1 MQQQPRLMRST
12 TDKMLF
18 GVCGGLGEY
27 FHIDPVIVR
36 LIFVLVT
43 LTSGMGLLVYPIMV
57 VVTPRQPKPALPGQQ
72 APYQAMH
79 EGQRQAVVAQ
89 QAPQMQQQRVA
100 EAPNLEPFGASDQP
114 QPPQPGQAPAMGDTV
129 KLSPE
134 EAQRLAM
141 PRRGRNWRTLGYI
154 LVGIGGLVLLEE
166 LSILGGA
173 FVFPALLIIAGIIL
187 LRRSGW
193 KGPF

>member
-1 MQQQPRLMRST
+1 MRST

-43 LTSGMGLLVYPIMV
+43 LTSGLGLPGYALLV
-57 VVTPRQPKPALPGQQ
+57 VVTPRQPKPSLPGQQ
-72 APYQAMH
+72 SPYSSLH
-79 EGQRQAVVAQ
+79 EGQRQAMVAKQAPQ
-89 QAPQMQQQRVA
+89 QAPPRVA
-100 EAPNLEPFGASDQP
+100 QAPGFEAVEASNQP
-114 QPPQPGQAPAMGDTV
+114 QPVQAQAPAVGETV

-134 EAQRLAM
+134 EAQRLAT

-166 LSILGGA
+166 LSILSSA
-173 FVFPALLIIAGIIL
+173 FAFPALLIIAGIIL

>member
-1 MQQQPRLMRST
+1 MRST

-43 LTSGMGLLVYPIMV
+43 LTSGMGLPVYAIMI
-57 VVTPRQPKPALPGQQ
+57 VVTPRQPKPSLPGQQ
-72 APYQAMH
+72 TPHASLH
-79 EGQRQAVVAQ
+79 ESQRQAMVAQ
-89 QAPQMQQQRVA
+89 QMPQMQQQRVA
-100 EAPNLEPFGASDQP
+100 EAPNLESFGASSQT
-114 QPPQPGQAPAMGDTV
+114 PAMGETV

>member
-1 MQQQPRLMRST
+1 
-12 TDKMLF
+12 MLF

-43 LTSGMGLLVYPIMV
+43 LTSGMGLPVYAILV
-57 VVTPRQPKPALPGQQ
+57 VVTPRQPKPRLPGAQV
-72 APYQAMH
+72 PPPAMH
-79 EGQRQAVVAQ
+79 QGQRQAMVAQ
-89 QAPQMQQQRVA
+89 QVPQAQQRVA
-100 EAPNLEPFGASDQP
+100 EAPSFEPVGAQQP
-114 QPPQPGQAPAMGDTV
+114 QPAQAGQTPATGDTV

-154 LVGIGGLVLLEE
+154 LLGIGGLVLLEE
-166 LSILGGA
+166 LSILSGA
-173 FVFPALLIIAGIIL
+173 FAFPVLLIIAGVIL

>member
-1 MQQQPRLMRST
+1 
-12 TDKMLF
+12 MLF

-43 LTSGMGLLVYPIMV
+43 LTSFMGPPVYVILV
-57 VVTPRQPKPALPGQQ
+57 VVTPRQPKPKLPGQQ
-72 APYQAMH
+72 APSSALH
-79 EGQRQAVVAQ
+79 EGQRQAMVAQ
-89 QAPQMQQQRVA
+89 QVPQAQQQRVA
-100 EAPNLEPFGASDQP
+100 QAPSLEPVGSSNQP
-114 QPPQPGQAPAMGDTV
+114 QPSQAQAPAVGETV

-134 EAQRLAM
+134 EAQRLAA

-154 LVGIGGLVLLEE
+154 LLGIGGLVLLEE
-166 LSILGGA
+166 LSILSGA
-173 FVFPALLIIAGIIL
+173 FAFPVLLIIAGIIL

>member
-1 MQQQPRLMRST
+1 MQQPRLMRST

-43 LTSGMGLLVYPIMV
+43 LTSGLGLPGYALLV
-57 VVTPRQPKPALPGQQ
+57 VVTPRQPKPSLPGQQ
-72 APYQAMH
+72 SSSSSLH
-79 EGQRQAVVAQ
+79 EVQRQAMVAKPAPQ
-89 QAPQMQQQRVA
+89 QAPPRVA
-100 EAPNLEPFGASDQP
+100 QAPGFEAVEASNQP
-114 QPPQPGQAPAMGDTV
+114 QPVQGQAPAVGETV

-134 EAQRLAM
+134 EAQQLAT

-166 LSILGGA
+166 LSILSSA
-173 FVFPALLIIAGIIL
+173 FAFPALLIIAGIIL

>member
-1 MQQQPRLMRST
+1 MRST

-43 LTSGMGLLVYPIMV
+43 LTSGMGLPVYAILV
-57 VVTPRQPKPALPGQQ
+57 VVTPRQPRLPQPNAPHTPLPQNHQ
-72 APYQAMH
+72 A
-79 EGQRQAVVAQ
+79 RVAQ
-89 QAPQMQQQRVA
+89 PHLQQQQRVA
-100 EAPNLEPFGASDQP
+100 QEAGFEPMSVGSNQP
-114 QPPQPGQAPAMGDTV
+114 QPDQAPAVGETV

-134 EAQRLAM
+134 EAQQLAA
-141 PRRGRNWRTLGYI
+141 PRQGRNWRTLGYI
-154 LVGIGGLVLLEE
+154 LLGIGGLVLLEE
-166 LSILGGA
+166 LSILSGA
-173 FVFPALLIIAGIIL
+173 FAFPVLLIIAGIIL

>member
-1 MQQQPRLMRST
+1 MQQPRLTRST

-27 FHIDPVIVR
+27 FHIDPGIVR

-43 LTSGMGLLVYPIMV
+43 LTSFMGPPVYVILV
-57 VVTPRQPKPALPGQQ
+57 VVTPRQPKPKLPGQQ
-72 APYQAMH
+72 ASSAALH
-79 EGQRQAVVAQ
+79 EGQRQAIVSQ
-89 QAPQMQQQRVA
+89 QVPQAQQRVA
-100 EAPNLEPFGASDQP
+100 QAPSLEPVGSSNQP
-114 QPPQPGQAPAMGDTV
+114 QPPQAQAPAVGETV

-134 EAQRLAM
+134 EAQRLAA

-154 LVGIGGLVLLEE
+154 LLGIGGLVLLEE
-166 LSILGGA
+166 LSILSGA
-173 FVFPALLIIAGIIL
+173 FAFPVLLIIAGIIL